1 LAEVISGYFLNI
13 LYTKEALHEIQSA
26 QTELCEKLDG
36 LNGRLVAIL
45 APKLK
50 EMHAREYLQHGLCR
64 RLKIISK
71 SLRNIFEIFPPDR
84 TDRLQSEELEDIQIN
99 LHAFFIN
106 VYGSLENIAW
116 IYALENK
123 IKPLT
128 DSPLSISLFKKE
140 TTKFL
145 NNELRNYLNSNR
157 IKKWFTEY
165 AKNYRDALAHRIP
178 LYVPPFSLN
187 PSEVEQF
194 KELELQIKEAFQN
207 LDFELIQKLE
217 SEKDKLGSI
226 SGTFL
231 HSFSHD
237 KSRPVALHP
246 QLIAD
251 ASTVFEIADLFSK
264 NHKVNN

>member
-1 LAEVISGYFLNI
+1 M
-13 LYTKEALHEIQSA
+13 YTKEALHEIQNA
-26 QTELCEKLDG
+26 QTELCEKLHD
-36 LNGRLVAIL
+36 LNSRLVAIL
-45 APKLK
+45 GPKLK

-64 RLKIISK
+64 RLKIINK
-71 SLRNIFEIFPPDR
+71 SLRNVFEIFPPDR
-84 TDRLQSEELEDIQIN
+84 TDRLQNEELEDIQIN

-123 IKPLT
+123 IQHLT
-128 DSPLSISLFKKE
+128 DSPLSIGLFKKE

-145 NNELRNYLNSNR
+145 NKELKDYLNSSR

-178 LYVPPFSLN
+178 LYVPPFKLN

-194 KELELQIKEAFQN
+194 KALELQINAAFQN
-207 LDFELIQKLE
+207 LDFNLIKELE
-217 SEKDKLGSI
+217 SQRDKLGSI
-226 SGTFL
+226 AGTFL

-264 NHKVNN
+264 NHTISCQSSE